1 MPPPELFFLKP
12 HMEGAY
18 IFEGKQ
24 WYTGFVGKDNQWYTG
39 FVGKDNQWITDI
51 GMSGRNMDAR
61 ILCFYSVMVNTPA
74 MALEIPGVGFNYAFS
89 AADKA
94 GNYLDGGNNY
104 KVILLVDAP
113 AKDFWSVVVYG
124 PQTRSELQIIWRH
137 SLPQ

>member
-1 MPPPELFFLKP
+1 MPSPELFFLKP

-24 WYTGFVGKDNQWYTG
+24 WCTG
-39 FVGKDNQWITDI
+39 FVGKDNQWIKDI

-113 AKDFWSVVVYG
+113 AKDFWSVVVWG